1 MIRSRGMTQGLK
13 PALIFV
19 VTAALLAAILLLM
32 GRNLICPC
40 GHVALWAG
48 PGVPPEE
55 GSQHLFDL
63 YAPSHVIHGLAFY
76 SVLALLAPRVHVN
89 GRLAVAL
96 VAEAAW
102 EILENT
108 PLIIDRYRAVTVS
121 FDYNGDSVINSV
133 ADLFAMGVGFY
144 LARWLPVWVS
154 VALVIG
160 FEVMTMLLIRD
171 GLALNVL
178 MLFWPVDWILEW
190 QQGG

>member
-1 MIRSRGMTQGLK
+1 MSFSRPCPRQMRKLCSCRPFQVSRRRGVFVIRSRGMTQGLK

-96 VAEAAW
+96 V
-102 EILENT
+102 
-108 PLIIDRYRAVTVS
+108 
-121 FDYNGDSVINSV
+121 
-133 ADLFAMGVGFY
+133 
-144 LARWLPVWVS
+144 
-154 VALVIG
+154 
-160 FEVMTMLLIRD
+160 
-171 GLALNVL
+171 
-178 MLFWPVDWILEW
+178 
-190 QQGG
+190 